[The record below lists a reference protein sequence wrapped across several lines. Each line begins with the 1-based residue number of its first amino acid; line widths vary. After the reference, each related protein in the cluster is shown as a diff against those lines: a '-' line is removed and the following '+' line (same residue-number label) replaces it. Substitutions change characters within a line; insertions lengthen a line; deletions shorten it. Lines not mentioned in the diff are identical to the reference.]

1 MNPADIMKVIQAVQV
16 LNDLTN
22 IPMIGMRVE
31 AARDALTGGAGLT
44 AGQVYRLHR
53 WAVRWGSLS
62 VDVKRVYET
71 VSYEMTSPA
80 SLDIR
85 AAERCLWRIL
95 EGHDAPGWAIGRM
108 LERYHDIFGRRPA
121 SSVAP
126 QGPFIPRAPN
136 S

>member
-1 MNPADIMKVIQAVQV
+1 MTPADIMKVIQSVQA
-16 LNDLTN
+16 LNELTR

-31 AARDALTGGAGLT
+31 AARDALTGGTGLT
-44 AGQVYRLHR
+44 ASQVYRLHR

-62 VDVKRVYET
+62 TDVKRVYET
-71 VSYEMTSPA
+71 VSWEITSPE

-95 EGHDAPGWAIGRM
+95 EGHDAEGWAIGRM
-108 LERYHDIFGRRPA
+108 LERYHDIFGHRPA
-121 SSVAP
+121 GSVAP
-126 QGPFIPRAPN
+126 PGPFLPRTPN